1 MNSVLFCISAGENEE
16 LSEIETRT
24 IAKQNLLPG
33 EGE

>member
-1 MNSVLFCISAGENEE
+1 MNSVLFCISAGEDEE
-16 LSEIETRT
+16 LSEIEART

>member
-1 MNSVLFCISAGENEE
+1 VNSVLFCISVGENEE
-16 LSEIETRT
+16 LSEIETRA